1 MNTMSSESEE
11 REIREN
17 APPRNLVTVDAARC
31 KGCELCV
38 VACPRGNMSLSSDF
52 NRDGYHYAVFNYEGV
67 KGECTGC
74 GICYWVCPDFAV
86 SEIRSLKAV

>member
-1 MNTMSSESEE
+1 
-11 REIREN
+11 
-17 APPRNLVTVDAARC
+17 
-31 KGCELCV
+31 
-38 VACPRGNMSLSSDF
+38 MSLSSDF
-52 NRDGYHYAVFNYEGV
+52 NSDGYHYAVFNYVGV